1 MNQMD
6 IGNGEAVGIEK
17 LGNDEERK
25 VNEEGVEDEKG
36 DEERGEDEDKKVT
49 EEEDKDIK
57 VIEEEDEDIKVI
69 EEDEDKKIFYGGCE
83 GPNSTYIKLISC
95 DDHEFII
102 KRKDAFTSNLIQA
115 MMSSSTTCI
124 EQEKNEIHFKTIP
137 SYLLQKACTYFT
149 YNTQFKKN
157 EITTD
162 PEFQIENNIA
172 LDLLLVADFL
182 DC

>member
-25 VNEEGVEDEKG
+25 VNEE
-36 DEERGEDEDKKVT
+36 RGEDEDKKVT
-49 EEEDKDIK
+49 EEEDEDIK

-69 EEDEDKKIFYGGCE
+69 EEEDDDKKIFYGGCE

-124 EQEKNEIHFKTIP
+124 ENEIHFKTIP

-162 PEFQIENNIA
+162 PEFPIENNIA